1 MCGGPETASG
11 KQFSLPTVQAL
22 GINLR
27 LPGLVARPLL
37 TDLSH
42 QFYAHT
48 SGKHRKKMEGRKEV
62 REEDREKPGVQM
74 AKVLPKNG

>member
-11 KQFSLPTVQAL
+11 KQFSLPTVRAL

-27 LPGLVARPLL
+27 SPGLVARPLL

-48 SGKHRKKMEGRKEV
+48 SGKHWKKWKGGKE
-62 REEDREKPGVQM
+62 EK
-74 AKVLPKNG
+74 K